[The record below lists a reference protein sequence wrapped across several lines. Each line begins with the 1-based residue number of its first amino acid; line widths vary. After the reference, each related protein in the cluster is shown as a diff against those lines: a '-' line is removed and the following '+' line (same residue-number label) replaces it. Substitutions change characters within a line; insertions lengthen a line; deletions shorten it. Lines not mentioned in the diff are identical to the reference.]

1 MDINLDRKEKKAE
14 CRVNKTER
22 VRRKEVHACTLWSC
36 NNMYSK
42 CWLCTTCFF
51 GVFFFQ
57 KAHAPCEVCFGE
69 QTIHEWRQMTV
80 TFFSF
85 RMARMWPQIK
95 ALSGQMLQMLFA
107 LWYLRMS
114 VCVWENDEVVV
125 VDYNAYFHFASQRA
139 VVCDRTVH
147 CRVCMHVLTPS
158 VSLCVCVFTGNLL
171 SVKPIRLSSQKAA
184 GSDCGTRLVLPF

>member
-80 TFFSF
+80 TFFFSEWLGCDP
-85 RMARMWPQIK
+85 RSKLWVARCCRCCL
-95 ALSGQMLQMLFA
+95 LSGICACLYVCERTMRWWWWITMLIFILLPRGQLCVTGQYIA
-107 LWYLRMS
+107 
-114 VCVWENDEVVV
+114 VC
-125 VDYNAYFHFASQRA
+125 A
-139 VVCDRTVH
+139 
-147 CRVCMHVLTPS
+147 CMCSPLVLA
-158 VSLCVCVFTGNLL
+158 CVCVCSLETCY
-171 SVKPIRLSSQKAA
+171 Q
-184 GSDCGTRLVLPF
+184 

>member
-51 GVFFFQ
+51 GVFFFSKSPCSLWGLFWRTNNTRV
-57 KAHAPCEVCFGE
+57 KADDCH
-69 QTIHEWRQMTV
+69 I
-80 TFFSF
+80 FFF

-95 ALSGQMLQMLFA
+95 ALSGQMLQMLLA

-147 CRVCMHVLTPS
+147 RRVCMHVLTPS